1 MNKSQLDR
9 IKDKFYEAEGLLEL
23 LQLRTDK
30 AAELAPMILTR
41 IDEAR
46 DLMATLATDIAFSAR
61 EEGESGPGEPKV
73 APAPLKVETP
83 APEAVSDEEKTGKAA
98 PVAPAVHAE
107 PAPKKPASPT
117 FCLNDHFRFRRTI
130 FGGSE
135 ADFNAAV
142 AHLSELND
150 PDAAEKYLI
159 VETGLD
165 PDDPDV
171 ADFLEIVR
179 KSYAK

>member
-30 AAELAPMILTR
+30 ATELAPMILTR

-46 DLMATLATDIAFSAR
+46 DLMATLASDIAFSAR
-61 EEGESGPGEPKV
+61 EEGESDPGEPKS
-73 APAPLKVETP
+73 APAPSKESAP
-83 APEAVSDEEKTGKAA
+83 APEAVIVEDKTEK
-98 PVAPAVHAE
+98 VAPAAHTE